1 MNTPANRSDPVS
13 PAAHYPPLTFD
24 PDEYRAGLK
33 DLQLTK
39 EQEDELLLTLWKII
53 ATFVDMGWGVE
64 DTQRVLR
71 QTFEDSGN
79 ASDSS
84 L

>member
-1 MNTPANRSDPVS
+1 MNTPANRSDPVT
-13 PAAHYPPLTFD
+13 PAAHYPPLIFD

-53 ATFVDMGWGVE
+53 ATFVDLGWGIE